1 MKMSMLCVVHGEHG
15 ENAWDFLLPRMQDR
29 ERITKD
35 AFTQIQA
42 RMYMT

>member
-1 MKMSMLCVVHGEHG
+1 MKMSMLCVVHGQHG
-15 ENAWDFLLPRMQDR
+15 ENAWDFLLPRMQD
-29 ERITKD
+29 TKD